1 MSIQPIVVERLFQAP
16 APKVWKAITDKNEMK
31 KWYFDLA
38 EFRAEKGFRF
48 QFLGGPSPERQY
60 LHLCEV
66 TEVISGKKLTYSWR
80 YDGYAGISYVT
91 FELTEQGPDT
101 LLRLTHT
108 GLETF
113 PQENTDFA
121 ASNFRLGWN
130 DIINQY
136 LKNYL
141 EGTAEPQTA
150 G

>member
-1 MSIQPIVVERLFQAP
+1 MNAQPIVVERLFEAP
-16 APKVWKAITDKNEMK
+16 AAKVWKAITDKNEMK

-48 QFLGGPSPERQY
+48 QFSGGPSPEKQY

-66 TEVISGKKLTYSWR
+66 TEVVPGKKLTYSWR

-91 FELTEQGPDT
+91 FELMERGDTT
-101 LLRLTHT
+101 LLKLTHT
-108 GLETF
+108 GLESF
-113 PQENTDFA
+113 PQDNPDFA
-121 ASNFRLGWN
+121 ASNFQMGWN

-141 EGTAEPQTA
+141 GGTAQPQSA